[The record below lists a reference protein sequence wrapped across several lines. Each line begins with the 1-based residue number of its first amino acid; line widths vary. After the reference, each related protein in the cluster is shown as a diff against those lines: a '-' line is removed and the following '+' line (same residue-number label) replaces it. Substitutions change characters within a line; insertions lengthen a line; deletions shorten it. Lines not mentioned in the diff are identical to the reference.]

1 MTVVPMVMKR
11 IVLIAVSLILVFTFA
26 SQVCADTYYN
36 GFLYTYQNNSY
47 MMVPAR
53 GVFQSMG
60 ADVKWYG
67 DTQTVEITK
76 DSLKIALKIDSTNAI
91 VNGEAKDMPVPAI
104 IKDGSTFLPL
114 RFLAELLGDNEVKW
128 DENTQTA
135 AIPFN
140 NGYIYVKA
148 VDYSL
153 DATSFSQKVDGVV
166 VTGVRIP
173 HNSPYKPAVVL
184 ANNQIGT
191 TQSLYDMAKYYNA
204 DVAIN
209 GTFFSAYDGNPLP
222 WNTIIKDGKVV
233 HVVNVGS
240 VFGFT
245 ADGRVKMDK
254 LKISIAGG
262 TNGSYS
268 WPNNWYAYGFNHTPS
283 ANSVYIF
290 TSEWGSHLGFNYG
303 INIVVEN
310 GVVKDIEENQ
320 DVNIPADG
328 YVINLNG
335 SEEYLA
341 KVFNVGKT
349 VEYKINFTD
358 DSGNPVDWSDVV
370 EAVGAGPT
378 LVKDGVVSVDPVGE
392 GFTEDKI
399 VSLAYARSAIGVTAQ
414 GDILLVTTPEI
425 TVYQLAQVM
434 KDLGAY
440 DAMNLDGG
448 ASSGLY
454 FKGEYL
460 TKPGRNLSNALI
472 FYK

>member
-1 MTVVPMVMKR
+1 MKKIPQI
-11 IVLIAVSLILVFTFA
+11 IVLLILVFIF
-26 SQVCADTYYN
+26 SHVYADTYYN

-60 ADVKWYG
+60 ADVKWDG
-67 DTQTVEITK
+67 DTQTVKIIK
-76 DSLKIALKIDSTNAI
+76 DSLQIVLKINSTNAV
-91 VNGEAKDMPVPAI
+91 VNGEGKDMPVPAI
-104 IKDGSTFLPL
+104 IKNGSTFLPL
-114 RFLAELLGDNEVKW
+114 RFLAELIGDNQVKW
-128 DENTQTA
+128 DDSTQTA

-140 NGYIYVKA
+140 NSYIYVKA

-153 DATSFSQKVDGVV
+153 DATSFTKKVDGVV

-173 HNSPYKPAVVL
+173 YNSPYKPAVIL

-204 DVAIN
+204 DIAIN
-209 GTFFSAYDGNPLP
+209 GTFFNAYGGDPVP

-233 HVVNVGS
+233 HIVNVGS

-245 ADGRVKMDK
+245 ANGQVKMDK
-254 LKISIAGG
+254 LRISIVGG

-268 WPNNWYAYGFNHTPS
+268 WPNNWYAYGFNHIPS
-283 ANSVYIF
+283 INSVYIF

-349 VEYKINFTD
+349 VDYKINFTN

-378 LVKDGVVSVDPVGE
+378 LVKDGVVSADPVGE

-399 VSLAYARSAIGVTAQ
+399 VSLSYARSAIGVTAQ

-425 TVYQLAQVM
+425 TVYQLAQIM

-440 DAMNLDGG
+440 NAMNLDGG

-460 TKPGRNLSNALI
+460 TKPGRDLSNALI